1 MYLELDGKGPR
12 YAQITRALRG
22 ALLDGRLGIGG
33 RIPPSRTLAREL
45 GVSRNTVVSAYE
57 QLRAEGY
64 LEGRVGAGS
73 YVVATAAPRRRAAKP
88 PEGPLAPS
96 SRYVRRARREAE
108 RRAAAPRVMDQGL
121 RYNLQYGTPYANP
134 ALTTGWARALARA
147 ARRTSP
153 DYPMIRGLPALRTQ
167 VADYLARRRGV
178 QASPDDVLIVNG
190 TQQALALTARVL
202 LEEGDVAVLE
212 DPHYFGARQV
222 LNAHGARIVGVP
234 VDDDGL
240 VCAKLPATA
249 PKLVFVTPSHQFP
262 SGTVLSLPRRFELLS
277 YALAQKCYVAEDDYD
292 SEFRY
297 DVRPIAALRALDAHD
312 RVIYIGT
319 FSKAL
324 FPALRLGYMVL
335 PAALREDFIAAKWL
349 ADFGCSAIE
358 QAALAEFIG
367 DGSFERH
374 LRHAARTLG
383 ERRQTLLD
391 ALARHA
397 GARIAVRGA
406 NAGMHLVAWLPG
418 LSIAQT
424 TQLVARCRERGLGV
438 YALAPHYLDA
448 SAAQAALLLGYAGIA
463 KAEIEPAIRLL
474 GQCLAEFR

>member
-12 YAQITRALRG
+12 YAQITRALRA
-22 ALLDGRLGIGG
+22 ALLDGRLGAGG
-33 RIPPSRTLAREL
+33 RIPPSRLLAREL

-73 YVVATAAPRRRAAKP
+73 FLVASAAPPRRAARP
-88 PEGPLAPS
+88 AEGPGAPT
-96 SRYVRRARREAE
+96 SRFVRRARREAE
-108 RRAAAPRVMDQGL
+108 RRVRAPLADARGL

-153 DYPMIRGLPALRTQ
+153 DYPMIRGLPALREQ
-167 VADYLARRRGV
+167 VCAYLARRRGV
-178 QASPDDVLIVNG
+178 QAEPDDVLIVNG
-190 TQQALALTARVL
+190 TQQALALCARVL
-202 LEEGDVAVLE
+202 LEEGDACALE

-222 LNAHGARIVGVP
+222 FNAHGAKLVGVP
-234 VDDDGL
+234 VDDDGM
-240 VCAKLPATA
+240 VCAALPASA

-262 SGTVLSLPRRFELLS
+262 TGTVLSLPRRFELLS
-277 YALAQKCYVAEDDYD
+277 YALAQKCYVVEDDYD

-335 PAALREDFIAAKWL
+335 PAALREDFVAAKWL

-358 QAALAEFIG
+358 QAALAGFIA

-374 LRHAARTLG
+374 LRAAARTLG
-383 ERRQTLLD
+383 ERRAALLA

-397 GARIAVRGA
+397 GARVEVHGA

-418 LSIAQT
+418 MTADRT
-424 TQLVARCRERGLGV
+424 RQLLARARERGLGI
-438 YALAPHYLDA
+438 YSIAPHYLDP
-448 SAAQAALLLGYAGIA
+448 AQARAALLLGYAGTA
-463 KAEIEPAIRLL
+463 KSEIDPAIRIL